1 MDMTE
6 KRRGKRVGSLIQE
19 ELSRFLIED
28 VQGKVSGLIT
38 VTRVEVTG
46 DLMTAHIYLSVF
58 GSGDK
63 DALLALLEKRKGHIR
78 RILASRI
85 HLKYNPQ
92 LIFSLDQTLEDE
104 KKLDRLFEMAKRH
117 ES

>member
-1 MDMTE
+1 MTE
-6 KRRGKRVGSLIQE
+6 NRRSKRVGSLIQE

-28 VQGKVSGLIT
+28 VQGQVPGLIT
-38 VTRVEVTG
+38 VTRVEMTD
-46 DLMTAHIYLSVF
+46 DLMTARVHLSVF
-58 GSGDK
+58 GKGDK
-63 DALLALLEKRKGHIR
+63 QALLALLEERRWHIR

-92 LIFSLDQTLEDE
+92 LIFSLDQVLEDE

>member
-1 MDMTE
+1 MTE

-28 VQGKVSGLIT
+28 VQGQVPGLIT
-38 VTRVEVTG
+38 VTRVEMTD
-46 DLMTAHIYLSVF
+46 DLLTAHIYLSVF
-58 GSGDK
+58 GGGDRE
-63 DALLALLEKRKGHIR
+63 ALLALLEKRKGYIR

-85 HLKYNPQ
+85 NLKYNPE
-92 LIFSLDQTLEDE
+92 LFFTLDPAPEE
-104 KKLDRLFEMAKRH
+104 EEKLDRLFELAKKH

>member
-1 MDMTE
+1 MTE
-6 KRRGKRVGSLIQE
+6 KRRGKRVESLIHEQ
-19 ELSRFLIED
+19 LSRFLIED
-28 VQGKVSGLIT
+28 VQGKVPGIIT
-38 VTRVEVTG
+38 VTRVEVTD
-46 DLMTAHIYLSVF
+46 DLMTAHVYLSVF

-63 DALLALLEKRKGHIR
+63 EALLSLLEKRRGHIR

-92 LIFSLDQTLEDE
+92 LIFSLDPAPEDE
-104 KKLDRLFEMAKRH
+104 EKLDRLFEMAKRH